1 MAEVDGRKPGPSG
14 VGSADAVMF
23 CGPCG
28 DVKACSFCKD
38 CHEYLCS
45 SCTRCHERLDITK
58 HHQLLKGTQ
67 FPSTYP
73 TRQKMASDSE
83 SFEKCSDHPLEDV
96 KLFCKT
102 HGALC
107 CVACTAAMHEHC
119 KKDYIPDIAQSY
131 ITGAE
136 YSKLQ
141 TDIQGLD
148 QLGVQ
153 CQADIDRCMN
163 EVDELKWDEIDK
175 LKKYKEDI
183 IEYINKRETELIAE
197 MQQLHDHDLSL
208 LKDIQARL
216 KTWQSDLS
224 DAKAKLQSHQ
234 QSTYK
239 LFITAKRTL
248 ALVNQLQESL
258 NDMQQQTKY
267 QHYNLVK
274 DPSMEKILTDKTG
287 MATLEAADVEV
298 KIGKLTMFYLGW
310 TSELKAHCACYIF

>member
-1 MAEVDGRKPGPSG
+1 MAEVDGRKPGSAG
-14 VGSADAVMF
+14 VGSAVMF

-28 DVKACSFCKD
+28 DVKASSFCKD

-45 SCTRCHERLDITK
+45 SCTKCHERLETIK

-67 FPSTYP
+67 FPLVYP
-73 TRQKMASDSE
+73 TRQKMASVSE

-96 KLFCKT
+96 KIFCKT
-102 HGALC
+102 HRALC
-107 CVACTAAMHEHC
+107 CVACTAALHEHC

-131 ITGAE
+131 VTGAE
-136 YSKLQ
+136 YTKLQ
-141 TDIQGLD
+141 TDIKDLD

-153 CQADIDRCMN
+153 CHADIDRCMK
-163 EVDELKWDEIDK
+163 EVDELNWDEVDK

-183 IEYINKRETELIAE
+183 IEYLNKREKELIAE

-224 DAKAKLQSHQ
+224 DVKAKLQSHQ

-239 LFITAKRTL
+239 LFITAKRTQ

-267 QHYNLVK
+267 QRYMLVK
-274 DPSMEKILTDKTG
+274 DPSMERILNDTTG
-287 MATLEAADVEV
+287 KATLKLADVEV
-298 KIGKLTMFYLGW
+298 KIGNWTMFYN
-310 TSELKAHCACYIF
+310 

>member
-1 MAEVDGRKPGPSG
+1 MAEVYGRKPGPAG
-14 VGSADAVMF
+14 VGSADAVML

-28 DVKACSFCKD
+28 VVKASSYCKD

-45 SCTRCHERLDITK
+45 NCSRCHERLDITK
-58 HHQLLKGTQ
+58 HHQLLKGSQ
-67 FPSTYP
+67 FPSSYF
-73 TRQKMASDSE
+73 TRQKMTSDSE

-102 HGALC
+102 HRALC

-119 KKDYIPDIAQSY
+119 KKDFIPDIAQSY

-141 TDIQGLD
+141 TDIQDLD

-153 CQADIDRCMN
+153 CQADIGRFMK
-163 EVDELKWDEIDK
+163 EVDELNWDEVDK
-175 LKKYKEDI
+175 LKKYKKDI
-183 IEYINKRETELIAE
+183 IEYLNRRETELIAE
-197 MQQLHDHDLSL
+197 MQKHHDHDLSL

-224 DAKAKLQSHQ
+224 DAKAKLQSAQ

-239 LFITAKRTL
+239 LFVTAKRTQ

-258 NDMQQQTKY
+258 NNMQQQTKY
-267 QHYNLVK
+267 QHYKLVK
-274 DPSMEKILTDKTG
+274 DLSMEKILTNTTG
-287 MATLEAADVEV
+287 MATLKAAYVGV
-298 KIGKLTMFYLGW
+298 KI
-310 TSELKAHCACYIF
+310 SKAMPNQISVKRPRGRRF

>member
-1 MAEVDGRKPGPSG
+1 MAEVDGRKPGPAG
-14 VGSADAVMF
+14 VGSAVMF

-28 DVKACSFCKD
+28 DVKASSFCKD

-45 SCTRCHERLDITK
+45 SCTRCHERLDAIK
-58 HHQLLKGTQ
+58 HHQLLKGAQ

-83 SFEKCSDHPLEDV
+83 SFEKCNDHPLEDV
-96 KLFCKT
+96 KIFCKT
-102 HGALC
+102 HEALC

-131 ITGAE
+131 VTGAE

-141 TDIQGLD
+141 TDIQDLD

-153 CQADIDRCMN
+153 CQADIDRCMKKLDALN
-163 EVDELKWDEIDK
+163 WDEVDK
-175 LKKYKEDI
+175 LKKYKKDI
-183 IEYINKRETELIAE
+183 IEYLNKRETELIAE
-197 MQQLHDHDLSL
+197 MQQLHGRDLSL

-248 ALVNQLQESL
+248 ALVYQLQESL

-267 QHYNLVK
+267 QRYKLVK

-287 MATLEAADVEV
+287 VATLKEADFEV
-298 KIGKLTMFYLGW
+298 KIGNWTMFYLGR
-310 TSELKAHCACYIF
+310 TSEM